1 MSFDKRLK
9 AAIEDIEVPP
19 ELSPERIEEMLRG
32 IMTDSPVSPVN
43 TETDTGL
50 ARGTKI
56 VSTNRSRSQ
65 RSVIMR
71 TIAAAAAFAAL
82 AGGFAAYSEI
92 NRRSEELESEKDYR
106 AVQVQSYDE
115 LYDIYT
121 EIYLNNSSKPSVAE
135 NGEGV
140 EIITDETAITGDNSP
155 VMTEANTVGQDDPKP
170 NDGISGDNPGKAQGK
185 TPIASEVPEG
195 NTNKEKPAKTV
206 SRSDFSD
213 ADIVKSDDSS
223 IYYIC
228 GGTLYVV
235 DKASMTVTSEI
246 TSDNPP
252 FEMYIRGNA
261 LVLVSEASD
270 GIEKNAAAEIYDT
283 SSGRPVLIRTYK
295 QNGAYTSAR
304 VDESGLLYL
313 MTGYSN
319 YRGTAPLG
327 ENASLESF
335 VPAYYVDGEKKF
347 VAAEDIAIP
356 QGANNTDYTV
366 ISCVDC
372 NGGGSVSVKAVLG
385 SSANSYCS
393 ADTLYVAGTGVK
405 DGRAYTAVTSFSI
418 GGGQLLYKAS
428 TVLDGELISSGSMS
442 EAGGMFRIACRS
454 SDENGVTAA
463 DIYTLDESLAEV
475 MRTDRLLPGT
485 SITSVRFEDSFA
497 SLFEANSEEPAMV
510 VDLNHRQPV
519 DNENARTFLAS
530 YVNPFG
536 SGIVG
541 VTAIGSGEGS
551 RFYSALKLEMY
562 DTDSG
567 ESISEIT
574 FAEVT
579 DVTSPALE
587 DKNAMLIDEREHIIG
602 VPVSGLTEFGVV
614 NRYYVFTY
622 APETGFVE
630 KGCIEYNDIEESF
643 KFERAMVD
651 GENLIIIGSGR
662 MVSVRLSDMTVI
674 DTVDFPSDRRR
685 DDRQPPERDISELP
699 AELGEYNEADISDM
713 IQ

>member
-32 IMTDSPVSPVN
+32 ITPVN
-43 TETDTGL
+43 TETDTGS

-56 VSTNRSRSQ
+56 VSAKRSRSQ

-71 TIAAAAAFAAL
+71 TVAAAAAFAAL
-82 AGGFAAYSEI
+82 AGGFAAYNEI

-121 EIYLNNSSKPSVAE
+121 EIYLNNSNKPSVAE

-140 EIITDETAITGDNSP
+140 EIITDETAIIGDNAP
-155 VMTEANTVGQDDPKP
+155 VVTEVGPVVQGDPKP
-170 NDGISGDNPGKAQGK
+170 NEGMSGEASGKTQGK
-185 TPIASEVPEG
+185 TQGKMPIASEVPAG

-213 ADIVKSDDSS
+213 ADIVKSDETS

-246 TSDNPP
+246 TSENPP

-261 LVLVSEASD
+261 LVLVSEAS
-270 GIEKNAAAEIYDT
+270 GETEKNAAAEIYDT

-304 VDESGLLYL
+304 VDENGLLYL
-313 MTGYSN
+313 MTGYSD
-319 YRGTAPLG
+319 YRGAAPLG

-393 ADTLYVAGTGVK
+393 ANTLYVAGTGVK
-405 DGRAYTAVTSFSI
+405 DGKAYTAVTSFSI

-442 EAGGMFRIACRS
+442 ETGGMFRIACRS
-454 SDENGVTAA
+454 SDENGVTAT
-463 DIYTLDESLAEV
+463 DIYTLDVVLTEV

-485 SITSVRFEDSFA
+485 AIASVRFEDGFA
-497 SLFEANSEEPAMV
+497 SLYEANSEEPAMV

-519 DNENARTFLAS
+519 DSENARTFLAS

-536 SGIVG
+536 GGIVG
-541 VTAIGSGEGS
+541 VTAIGGGESS

-562 DTDSG
+562 DSDSG

-574 FAEVT
+574 FAEVMN
-579 DVTSPALE
+579 VTTPALE

-630 KGCIEYNDIEESF
+630 KGCIEYNDIEENF

-651 GENLIIIGSGR
+651 GDNLIIIGSGR

-674 DTVDFPSDRRR
+674 DTVDFPSDRTRGDRR
-685 DDRQPPERDISELP
+685 PIERNESEFPEV
-699 AELGEYNEADISDM
+699 LGEFGSDVSG
-713 IQ
+713 IIE

>member
-32 IMTDSPVSPVN
+32 ITPVN
-43 TETDTGL
+43 TETDTGS

-56 VSTNRSRSQ
+56 VSAKRSGSQ

-71 TIAAAAAFAAL
+71 TVAAAAAFAAL
-82 AGGFAAYSEI
+82 AGGFAAYNEI

-121 EIYLNNSSKPSVAE
+121 EIYLNNSNKPSVAE

-140 EIITDETAITGDNSP
+140 EIITDETAITGDNTPAVTEIGP
-155 VMTEANTVGQDDPKP
+155 VSQDDPKP
-170 NDGISGDNPGKAQGK
+170 NEGMSGDNTAQGR
-185 TPIASEVPEG
+185 TPAVSEVPAG

-213 ADIVKSDDSS
+213 ADIVKSDDTS

-246 TSDNPP
+246 TSENPP

-261 LVLVSEASD
+261 LVLVSEAS
-270 GIEKNAAAEIYDT
+270 GETEKNAAAEIYDT

-295 QNGAYTSAR
+295 QNGTYTSAR
-304 VDESGLLYL
+304 VDENGLLYL
-313 MTGYSN
+313 MTGYSD

-335 VPAYYVDGEKKF
+335 VPAYYVNGEKKF

-393 ADTLYVAGTGVK
+393 ANTLYVAGTGIK
-405 DGRAYTAVTSFSI
+405 DGKAYTAVTSFSI

-454 SDENGVTAA
+454 SDENGVTAT
-463 DIYTLDESLAEV
+463 DIYTLDVVLDEA

-485 SITSVRFEDSFA
+485 AIASVRFEDSFA

-541 VTAIGSGEGS
+541 VTAVGGGESS

-562 DTDSG
+562 DSDSG

-574 FAEVT
+574 FAEIMNVT
-579 DVTSPALE
+579 TPALE
-587 DKNAMLIDEREHIIG
+587 DKNAMLIDEKEHIIG

-630 KGCIEYNDIEESF
+630 KDYIEYNDIEENF

-674 DTVDFPSDRRR
+674 DTVDFPSDRVRGDRR
-685 DDRQPPERDISELP
+685 SHERNESGFPDVF
-699 AELGEYNEADISDM
+699 GEYEPGVPGI
-713 IQ
+713 IVE

>member
-9 AAIEDIEVPP
+9 AAIEEIEVPP

-32 IMTDSPVSPVN
+32 ITPAAQVQPIQTKADSDKGVTVI
-43 TETDTGL
+43 TAKRT
-50 ARGTKI
+50 
-56 VSTNRSRSQ
+56 RSQ

-71 TIAAAAAFAAL
+71 TVAAAAAFAAL
-82 AGGFAAYSEI
+82 AGGFAAYNEI
-92 NRRSEELESEKDYR
+92 NRRSEELESEKNYE
-106 AVQVQSYDE
+106 AVQVQTYDE
-115 LYDIYT
+115 LYNIYT
-121 EIYLNNSSKPSVAE
+121 EIYLNNSTKPSDAE

-140 EIITDETAITGDNSP
+140 EIITDETAI
-155 VMTEANTVGQDDPKP
+155 
-170 NDGISGDNPGKAQGK
+170 SGDNGPGAAEVGHDVQDNPSPDNHTASDKRD
-185 TPIASEVPEG
+185 TPIVSEVPAG
-195 NTNKEKPAKTV
+195 VDINKEKTVPAVT
-206 SRSDFSD
+206 RSDFSD
-213 ADIVKSDDSS
+213 ADIVKSDDTS

-246 TSDNPP
+246 KSENPP
-252 FEMYIRGNA
+252 FEMYIRGNS
-261 LVLVSEASD
+261 LVLVSEASGD
-270 GIEKNAAAEIYDT
+270 AEKNAVAEIYDI
-283 SSGRPVLIRTYK
+283 SSGSPVRIRTYK
-295 QNGAYTSAR
+295 QNGEYTSAR
-304 VDESGLLYL
+304 VDENGLLYL
-313 MTGYSN
+313 MTGYSD
-319 YRGTAPLG
+319 YRGAAPLG

-366 ISCVDC
+366 ISCVNC
-372 NGGGSVSVKAVLG
+372 KPGGGVSVKAVLG

-405 DGRAYTAVTSFSI
+405 DDRAYTAVTSFSI
-418 GGGQLLYKAS
+418 GEGMLRYRAG
-428 TVLDGELISSGSMS
+428 TVLDGELISKRSMS

-454 SDENGVTAA
+454 TDENGVTAA
-463 DIYTLDESLAEV
+463 DIYTLDDTLTEV
-475 MRTDRLLPGT
+475 MRTDRLLPGVT
-485 SITSVRFEDSFA
+485 VAKVRFEDSFA
-497 SLFEANSEEPAMV
+497 SLYEADSEEPAMV

-519 DNENARTFLAS
+519 DSENAKTFLAS

-541 VTAIGSGEGS
+541 VTAIGGGEDN

-567 ESISEIT
+567 LSISEIT
-574 FAEVT
+574 FAELT
-579 DVTSPALE
+579 GVTSPALE

-602 VPVSGLTEFGVV
+602 VPVSGITEFGVV

-622 APETGFVE
+622 APDTGFVE
-630 KGCIEYNDIEESF
+630 KDCIEYNDIEESF

-674 DTVDFPSDRRR
+674 DTVDFP
-685 DDRQPPERDISELP
+685 
-699 AELGEYNEADISDM
+699 AG
-713 IQ
+713 